1 MEPILEIA
9 RKLGLTES
17 DLIPYGTDKA
27 KVRLEVLE
35 KFP

>member
-1 MEPILEIA
+1 MKPILEIA

-27 KVRLEVLE
+27 KV
-35 KFP
+35 PP